1 VPPTAL
7 STAPSGI
14 STEKAA
20 RARRIRRLYLALV
33 GAFLVLGLFNVFGS
47 RTGTVGTT
55 AGGYIM
61 RLRYPEI
68 TRSSLPVQWQL
79 LLTHPGGF
87 AGPVSVAVPIDYF
100 NLFDFNNLYPTP
112 DSTVNQGGLV
122 VMTFPQPT
130 GDTLDVLLDARTQA
144 GLRAGKR
151 TTTAILDQQGRPLV
165 QVRYRTLVLP

>member
-1 VPPTAL
+1 
-7 STAPSGI
+7 
-14 STEKAA
+14 
-20 RARRIRRLYLALV
+20 
-33 GAFLVLGLFNVFGS
+33 
-47 RTGTVGTT
+47 
-55 AGGYIM
+55 
-61 RLRYPEI
+61 
-68 TRSSLPVQWQL
+68 
-79 LLTHPGGF
+79 
-87 AGPVSVAVPIDYF
+87 VPIDYF